1 MTMNS
6 GIIIKRNK
14 FFGKSSIS
22 SVLVEPVKVPLI
34 AAIIGSS
41 AIPILYITQAAMKL
55 DALNSP
61 VTNRLM

>member
-1 MTMNS
+1 
-6 GIIIKRNK
+6 
-14 FFGKSSIS
+14 
-22 SVLVEPVKVPLI
+22 VLVEPVKVPLI